1 MFHSHDIVVER
12 FRWKRCRGLLLSWEE
27 ARVDEFI
34 EGRCCYC
41 CSGLSLRRGEFFFHE
56 CIKAGPGDEFI
67 VGRGLPGLQTVKRPS
82 VADFQVIKL
91 DICPS
96 NVDTF
101 PDKALQSVT
110 DFCRASTRS
119 VRPAIAVAFSFA
131 WIGARRMQD

>member
-1 MFHSHDIVVER
+1 MLTNSSKVDVATAVAAC
-12 FRWKRCRGLLLSWEE
+12 RCVGVNFSSTNASKLDRATNLLLAKDCQDS
-27 ARVDEFI
+27 
-34 EGRCCYC
+34 
-41 CSGLSLRRGEFFFHE
+41 
-56 CIKAGPGDEFI
+56 K
-67 VGRGLPGLQTVKRPS
+67 TVKRPS